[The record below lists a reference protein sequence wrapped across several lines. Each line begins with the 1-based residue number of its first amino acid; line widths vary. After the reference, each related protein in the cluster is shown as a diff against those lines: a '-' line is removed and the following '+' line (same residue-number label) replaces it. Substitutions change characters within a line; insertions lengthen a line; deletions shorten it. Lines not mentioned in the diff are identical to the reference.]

1 MNVIYSPTSEQ
12 AIIAAGAH
20 LTQLL
25 EDNKDRSILL
35 LLSGGSAFELLDE
48 INIKFLGSH
57 ITIAMLDE
65 RYSTD
70 ESVNNFSQLLDTDF
84 YGVCLTLSVKFIET
98 DVQGEETLDEYSDR
112 FDSSLKNWRAE
123 NPEGVVIAT
132 CGIGPDGHTA
142 GIMPY
147 PEDKNTFD
155 NLFVDT
161 DRWIVGYNAE
171 GKNEYP
177 KRATVTIPFMR
188 DEIDSA
194 IVYAAG
200 ESKRGALVR
209 VISEQ
214 GSLNET
220 PALVL
225 NSIKNLSLFT
235 DIKL

>member
-25 EDNKDRSILL
+25 EESKDKSILL

-84 YGVCLTLSVKFIET
+84 YGVCLTLSVEFIET
-98 DVQGEETLDEYSDR
+98 DVQGEETLAEYSDR
-112 FDSSLKNWRAE
+112 LDAALRTWQTE

-147 PEDKNTFD
+147 PEDKSTFD
-155 NLFVDT
+155 SLFVDT
-161 DRWIVGYNAE
+161 NKWIVGYNA
-171 GKNEYP
+171 GDKNP
-177 KRATVTIPFMR
+177 HPDRATVTIPFIQH
-188 DEIDSA
+188 EIDSA
-194 IVYAAG
+194 VVYVAG
-200 ESKRGALVR
+200 ESKREALVK

-214 GSLNET
+214 GSLEET

-235 DIKL
+235 NIKL

>member
-25 EDNKDRSILL
+25 EESKDKSILL

-65 RYSTD
+65 RYSTN

-84 YGVCLTLSVKFIET
+84 YGVCLTLSVEFIET
-98 DVQGEETLDEYSDR
+98 DVQGEETLEEYSNR
-112 FDSSLKNWRAE
+112 FDAALRTWRME
-123 NPEGVVIAT
+123 NPEGAVIAT

-147 PEDKNTFD
+147 PDDKSSFD
-155 NLFVDT
+155 SLFVNT
-161 DRWIVGYNAE
+161 DRWVAGYNA
-171 GKNEYP
+171 GDKNP
-177 KRATVTIPFMR
+177 HPGRATVTIPFIQH
-188 DEIDSA
+188 EIDSA
-194 IVYAAG
+194 VAYAAG
-200 ESKRGALVR
+200 ENKRGALIR
-209 VISEQ
+209 VIGEQ
-214 GSLNET
+214 GSLNDT

-225 NSIKNLSLFT
+225 NSIKNISLFT